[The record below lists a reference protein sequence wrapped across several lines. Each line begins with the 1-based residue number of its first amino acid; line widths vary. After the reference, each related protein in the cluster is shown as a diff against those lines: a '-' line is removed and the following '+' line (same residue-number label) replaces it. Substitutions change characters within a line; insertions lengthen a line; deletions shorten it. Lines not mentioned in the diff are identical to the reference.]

1 MKKIAGL
8 IVILVVLGPVLVYSD
23 EKDDWSFELARVIG
37 DIQNSVRCIEGGIMV
52 TSYLNYLNRDIQ
64 KYTELLRVGLERRY
78 ITTEQYNQKNEAIN
92 AVKRRMLQVIG
103 DRSEGLGL

>member
-1 MKKIAGL
+1 MKKIAGFM
-8 IVILVVLGPVLVYSD
+8 VILTVLGLVGVYGD
-23 EKDDWSFELARVIG
+23 EKDDWSFELAKAIG
-37 DIQNSVRCIEGGIMV
+37 EIESAVGLIE
-52 TSYLNYLNRDIQ
+52 
-64 KYTELLRVGLERRY
+64 KYNWSISTVGLDKEIKTYTDLLRVGLERQY

>member
-8 IVILVVLGPVLVYSD
+8 IVIFIALGSVLVYAN
-23 EKDDWSFELARVIG
+23 EKDDWSFELAKAI
-37 DIQNSVRCIEGGIMV
+37 SEIESAVNLIEKYKWSIS
-52 TSYLNYLNRDIQ
+52 TSGLDRKI
-64 KYTELLRVGLERRY
+64 KTYTDLMEVGLEKLY
-78 ITTEQYNQKNEAIN
+78 ITKEQYEQKIESVN